1 MENIV
6 DSFANLCDSYI
17 TLADRFQRLD
27 VEHMTLKG
35 KVVPVLKALK
45 TYQQAIATLQAE
57 KESLQQELATTQE
70 ECKTLVAKN
79 DALKALEPLLSDEM
93 AALLNSAE
101 EQAAL
106 VNETMAEI
114 DANNDPDLSEEE
126 KSLLTV
132 FYNDPE
138 RFASLYSQPS
148 STNNGPSFTTGSVSS
163 SPDPAFV

>member
-6 DSFANLCDSYI
+6 DSFAHLCDSYI
-17 TLADRFQRLD
+17 TLADRFQQLD
-27 VEHMTLKG
+27 VEHMMLKG
-35 KVVPVLKALK
+35 KVIPVLKALK
-45 TYQQAIATLQAE
+45 SYQQAIAQLQAE
-57 KESLQQELATTQE
+57 KISLQQELADAKE
-70 ECKTLVAKN
+70 ECVTLAAKN

-93 AALLNSAE
+93 AALLTSAE

-148 STNNGPSFTTGSVSS
+148 SANNGTSFSKGGIALP
-163 SPDPAFV
+163 PDPALV

>member
-17 TLADRFQRLD
+17 TLADRFQQLD
-27 VEHMTLKG
+27 VEHMRLKG

-45 TYQQAIATLQAE
+45 TYQQAIAQLQSE
-57 KESLQQELATTQE
+57 KESLQQELATTQQ
-70 ECKTLVAKN
+70 ECKTLAAKN
-79 DALKALEPLLSDEM
+79 DALKALEPLLSDKM
-93 AALLNSAE
+93 VALLTTAE

-106 VNETMAEI
+106 VQETMAEI

-138 RFASLYSQPS
+138 RFSSLDSQPT
-148 STNNGPSFTTGSVSS
+148 STNNGTPLTTEVVAP
-163 SPDPAFV
+163 SPDPALV